1 MKNPLNDKEKT
12 TYSCNGFTIT
22 GDCSAQRNKLC
33 SKDLGSCISSNGN
46 NGLSPRTTRR
56 PILPTKDQKI
66 AKMVV
71 NMGTDGTRDDVK
83 MKICSED
90 NTVCCTSD
98 KLSHLLSREWQEN
111 KQETWEAGKFGSK
124 CKKQVFKVNVIV
136 RLTSRF
142 KVEIDISPLHMVYHI
157 LIQFFFSG
165 LNVTKIIYY

>member
-1 MKNPLNDKEKT
+1 MSVRSLDFVMKNPLNEKEKT
-12 TYSCNGFTIT
+12 TYSCNGFSIT
-22 GDCSAQRNKLC
+22 EDCSAKRTKEC
-33 SKDLGSCISSNGN
+33 IKDVGSCIKSNGN
-46 NGLSPRTTRR
+46 NGNLKPSPRTTRR
-56 PILPTKDQKI
+56 PILPSKDQKI

-124 CKKQVFKVNVIV
+124 CKKQIFKVNT
-136 RLTSRF
+136 L
-142 KVEIDISPLHMVYHI
+142 
-157 LIQFFFSG
+157 G
-165 LNVTKIIYY
+165 LEYSKKITKT

>member
-33 SKDLGSCISSNGN
+33 TKDVGSCISSNNGN
-46 NGLSPRTTRR
+46 SPRTTKR
-56 PILPTKDQKI
+56 PILQPKDQKI

-124 CKKQVFKVNVIV
+124 CKKQVFKVNVLKWKNFKICLV
-136 RLTSRF
+136 LIHSYWVTNEIFITQTFSSRF
-142 KVEIDISPLHMVYHI
+142 QHIQDYH
-157 LIQFFFSG
+157 
-165 LNVTKIIYY
+165 